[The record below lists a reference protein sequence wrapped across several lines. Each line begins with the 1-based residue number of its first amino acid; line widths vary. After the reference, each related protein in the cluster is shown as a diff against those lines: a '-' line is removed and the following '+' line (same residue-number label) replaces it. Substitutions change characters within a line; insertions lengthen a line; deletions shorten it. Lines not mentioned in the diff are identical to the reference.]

1 MKIYSDTLT
10 SADLDAAV
18 RAASE
23 HARSAPPFAGSIGF
37 ERYRA
42 LQRPRIRSRGW
53 DLLLYRTGSRMH
65 FNTGNHGAGEEGAA
79 SWGDYGWFLA
89 ALFERDPGMHAAYYR
104 DRGHFHEA
112 TRGKFR
118 EAGDD

>member
-18 RAASE
+18 RAANAHTLPDPSGG
-23 HARSAPPFAGSIGF
+23 RIGF

-53 DLLLYRTGSRMH
+53 DVLLYRTGSRMH
-65 FNTGNHGAGEEGAA
+65 FNSGTHGAGEEGAA

-89 ALFERDPGMHAAYYR
+89 ELFERDPGMHAAYYR

-112 TRGKFR
+112 TGGKFR
-118 EAGDD
+118 EAASC